1 MFRLINKYKTGA
13 ITLEKL
19 NKRLT
24 SYFGWLKYCD
34 SKKLLQKIERETGIH
49 YSNWSGAEDKIS
61 NFYGKSIHIV
71 EVVQYKKYF
80 KIHFVY
86 KGKSYSVR
94 SRSKY
99 LLQAFKSCKFSIN
112 FKLN

>member
-1 MFRLINKYKTGA
+1 MFRLINKYKAGN

-49 YSNWSGAEDKIS
+49 YSNWSGTEGKIS
-61 NFYGKSIHIV
+61 DFYGKDIHVV
-71 EVVQYKKYF
+71 EVVQYSKYF

-94 SRSKY
+94 SRSKR
-99 LLQAFKSCKFSIN
+99 LLLTFKSCKFSIN
-112 FKLN
+112 FKLQ